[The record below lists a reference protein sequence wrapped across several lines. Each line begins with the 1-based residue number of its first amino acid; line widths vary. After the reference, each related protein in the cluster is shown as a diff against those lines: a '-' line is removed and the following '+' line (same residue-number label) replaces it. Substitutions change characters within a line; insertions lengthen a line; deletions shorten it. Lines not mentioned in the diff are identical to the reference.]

1 MYFEG
6 LMTYTPTIEV
16 ARQLGGDLILET
28 VTPVVW
34 VIISVTSP
42 GTPKKYIKTTYGWLR
57 GSRIF

>member
-1 MYFEG
+1 MSFEG

-28 VTPVVW
+28 LTPVVW

-42 GTPKKYIKTTYGWLR
+42 GTPKKYIKTTYGWL
-57 GSRIF
+57 